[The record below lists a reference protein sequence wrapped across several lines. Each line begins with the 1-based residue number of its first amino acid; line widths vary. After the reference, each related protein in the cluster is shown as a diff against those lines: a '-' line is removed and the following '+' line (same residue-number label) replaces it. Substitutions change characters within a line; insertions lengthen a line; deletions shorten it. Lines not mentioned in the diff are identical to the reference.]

1 MHGYK
6 TCINAI
12 LTKMTTSMR
21 ETNHAWLKKLHRDD
35 LNENDNFRNGKLII
49 YGYRILHGAIL
60 TNMNI

>member
-1 MHGYK
+1 MHGYRK
-6 TCINAI
+6 KYEGDLKGHDNFDEGNQSC
-12 LTKMTTSMR
+12 LVKKM
-21 ETNHAWLKKLHRDD
+21 HRDD